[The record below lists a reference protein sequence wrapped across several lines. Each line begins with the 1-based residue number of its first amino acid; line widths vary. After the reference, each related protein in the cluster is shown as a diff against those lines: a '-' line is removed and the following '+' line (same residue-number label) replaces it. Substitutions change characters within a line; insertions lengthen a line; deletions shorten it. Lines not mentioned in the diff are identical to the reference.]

1 MLGTIYGL
9 GTALLWS
16 LGNILIKSQVG
27 KLSTIQLLA
36 LRSIAGA
43 VIALL
48 FYFLLVD
55 YKQSPILLSVAWL
68 ILFLS
73 VLSGYFGADLLFVY
87 ALEDLPLSHIFPIQ
101 ASYPLI
107 ATGLAWL
114 IFGDEITLWMLIGS
128 VLVVAGVGLIGKE
141 DMHQAIPVD
150 RYKRTRGLTLTA
162 LSAFGWAISAILLR
176 GVLEQ
181 YDAITVNAGLG
192 LLTALSFCVITRPVR
207 TVSKIVKQPWAGG
220 AISLAGALG
229 GTGVAN
235 LLFVLAIETSSVARA
250 TVLASTAPLF
260 TSILAVAILGE
271 SVTSRLIVGT
281 LSTVMGIII
290 LVGG

>member
-73 VLSGYFGADLLFVY
+73 VCWADWKRRYASGD
-87 ALEDLPLSHIFPIQ
+87 
-101 ASYPLI
+101 
-107 ATGLAWL
+107 TCR
-114 IFGDEITLWMLIGS
+114 S
-128 VLVVAGVGLIGKE
+128 V
-141 DMHQAIPVD
+141 
-150 RYKRTRGLTLTA
+150 
-162 LSAFGWAISAILLR
+162 
-176 GVLEQ
+176 
-181 YDAITVNAGLG
+181 
-192 LLTALSFCVITRPVR
+192 
-207 TVSKIVKQPWAGG
+207 
-220 AISLAGALG
+220 
-229 GTGVAN
+229 
-235 LLFVLAIETSSVARA
+235 
-250 TVLASTAPLF
+250 
-260 TSILAVAILGE
+260 
-271 SVTSRLIVGT
+271 
-281 LSTVMGIII
+281 
-290 LVGG
+290 